1 MKKLSYIWVNMV
13 NGCFN
18 FAHCF
23 FFKDSANIPQLFV
36 AVRQYEAELDIHMLF
51 FDSRQFPIKCK
62 SQEVQH
68 ATLLCKV

>member
-1 MKKLSYIWVNMV
+1 MV
-13 NGCFN
+13 TGCFD

-36 AVRQYEAELDIHMLF
+36 VVCHYEAELNIYMLF
-51 FDSRQFPIKCK
+51 FDSCQFLIKCK

-68 ATLLCKV
+68 ATLFCKV